1 MSAFVIKRIWDDPV
15 LRHALSWIVAF
26 AALYLSI
33 SILGGRRIA
42 LIICTAV
49 IVPGPIPVYAHF
61 LAQRVFFEKKKYIH
75 YFASIVLI
83 VAVSGLL
90 IELVFRTIERD
101 PGSHING
108 FAVAFVL
115 IVISSSLKYYI
126 QGLRQ
131 RYLIQEAEF
140 KQVKTELA
148 LLKSQIQPHF
158 FFNTLNN
165 LYALSL
171 DKSDRVPDVIIALS
185 ELMRYILDSSK
196 EKEVPLAEEVKFVEN
211 YLGLEKLRF
220 TEIADIRFE
229 VLGDTGGRKIAPM
242 LFIPFVENSFKHGM
256 MESQRSGYVHVSLTI
271 RENELELA
279 VENSKSELAE
289 RRENGS
295 NHLGLKNVKR
305 TLELLYPKAHELTI
319 TDGEKR
325 YRVDLKLWQRK

>member
-1 MSAFVIKRIWDDPV
+1 MSAFVIKRGWDNPV
-15 LRHALSWIVAF
+15 LRHTFFWIVAF

-33 SILGGRRIA
+33 FILGGHRIA

-61 LAQRVFFEKKKYIH
+61 LAQKGFFEKKKYIH

-90 IELVFRTIERD
+90 IEFVFITIARD

-115 IVISSSLKYYI
+115 IVITSGLKYYI

-131 RYLIQEAEF
+131 RYLIQETEF

-171 DKSDRVPDVIIALS
+171 DKSDRVPEVIIALS

-196 EKEVPLAEEVKFVEN
+196 KKEVPLAEEVKFVEN

-220 TEIADIRFE
+220 TESADIRFN
-229 VLGDTGGRKIAPM
+229 VLGDTSGKKIAPM

-256 MESQRSGYVHVSLTI
+256 MEPQRNGYVHVSLTI
-271 RENELELA
+271 RESELEFI
-279 VENSKSELAE
+279 VENSKSDLVQ
-289 RRENGS
+289 RREKSS
-295 NHLGLKNVKR
+295 NQLGLKNVKR
-305 TLELLYPKAHELTI
+305 TLELLYPKTHRLTI
-319 TDGEKR
+319 LDEEKR
-325 YRVDLKLWQRK
+325 YRVELKLW

>member
-1 MSAFVIKRIWDDPV
+1 MSAFVIKRVWDNPV
-15 LRHALSWIVAF
+15 LCHALSWIVAF
-26 AALYLSI
+26 AILYLSI
-33 SILGGRRIA
+33 FILGGHRIA
-42 LIICTAV
+42 LIICTSV

-61 LAQRVFFEKKKYIH
+61 FAQKSFFEKKKYIH
-75 YFASIVLI
+75 YFVSIVLI

-90 IELVFRTIERD
+90 IEFVFTKIERD

-108 FAVAFVL
+108 FAVAFIL
-115 IVISSSLKYYI
+115 IIITSGLKYYI

-171 DKSDRVPDVIIALS
+171 DKSDRVPEVIIALS

-196 EKEVPLAEEVKFVEN
+196 KKEVPLAEEVKFVEN

-220 TEIADIRFE
+220 TENANIRFN
-229 VLGDTGGRKIAPM
+229 VLGDTSGKKITPM
-242 LFIPFVENSFKHGM
+242 LLLPFVENSFKHGM
-256 MESQRSGYVHVSLTI
+256 MEPQRNGYVHVSLTI
-271 RENELELA
+271 RESELEFI
-279 VENSKSELAE
+279 VDNSKSDLVQ
-289 RRENGS
+289 RREKN
-295 NHLGLKNVKR
+295 NNQLGLKNIKR
-305 TLELLYPKAHELTI
+305 TLELLYPKAHRLTI
-319 TDGEKR
+319 LDEETR
-325 YRVDLKLWQRK
+325 YRVELKLW

>member
-1 MSAFVIKRIWDDPV
+1 MSAFIIKRVWDNLV
-15 LRHALSWIVAF
+15 LRHACFWIVAF

-33 SILGGRRIA
+33 FILGGHHIA
-42 LIICTAV
+42 LTICTAI

-61 LAQRVFFEKKKYIH
+61 LAQKSFFEKKKYVH

-90 IELVFRTIERD
+90 IEFVFAKIERD

-108 FAVAFVL
+108 FAVAFFL
-115 IVISSSLKYYI
+115 IIITSGLKYYI

-171 DKSDRVPDVIIALS
+171 DKSDRVPEVIIALS
-185 ELMRYILDSSK
+185 ELMRYILNSSK
-196 EKEVPLAEEVKFVEN
+196 KKEVPLIEEVKFVEN

-220 TEIADIRFE
+220 TENADIRFN
-229 VLGDTGGRKIAPM
+229 VLGDTSGKKITPM
-242 LFIPFVENSFKHGM
+242 LLIPFVENSFKHGM
-256 MESQRSGYVHVSLTI
+256 MEPQKNGYIHVSLAI
-271 RENELELA
+271 RKSELEFI
-279 VENSKSELAE
+279 VENSKTDLVQKRKKS
-289 RRENGS
+289 S
-295 NHLGLKNVKR
+295 NQFGLKNVKR
-305 TLELLYPKAHELTI
+305 TLELLYPKTHRLTI
-319 TDGEKR
+319 LDEEKR
-325 YRVDLKLWQRK
+325 YRIELKLW

>member
-1 MSAFVIKRIWDDPV
+1 MSAFVIKRVWDNPV
-15 LRHALSWIVAF
+15 LRHTCFWIVAF

-33 SILGGRRIA
+33 SILGGHRIA

-61 LAQRVFFEKKKYIH
+61 LAQRCLFEKKKYIH
-75 YFASIVLI
+75 YFVSIVLI

-90 IELVFRTIERD
+90 IEFVFRTIARD
-101 PGSHING
+101 PGSHTNG

-115 IVISSSLKYYI
+115 IVITSGLKYYI
-126 QGLRQ
+126 QGIRR
-131 RYLIQEAEF
+131 RYLIQEAQF
-140 KQVKTELA
+140 KQVRTELA

-171 DKSDRVPDVIIALS
+171 DKSDRVPEVIIALS

-196 EKEVPLAEEVKFVEN
+196 KKAVLLVEEVKFVEN

-220 TEIADIRFE
+220 TESADIRFN
-229 VLGDTGGRKIAPM
+229 VLGDTSGRKIAPM

-256 MESQRSGYVHVSLTI
+256 MEPRRDGYVHVSLTI
-271 RENELELA
+271 RESELEFI
-279 VENSKSELAE
+279 VENSKSDLVQ
-289 RRENGS
+289 RREKGS
-295 NHLGLKNVKR
+295 NPLGLKNVKR
-305 TLELLYPKAHELTI
+305 TLELLYPKAHRLTI
-319 TDGEKR
+319 LDEEKR
-325 YRVDLKLWQRK
+325 YRVELKLWQRK

>member
-1 MSAFVIKRIWDDPV
+1 MSASAIKRVWDKPV

-33 SILGGRRIA
+33 SILGGHRIA

-83 VAVSGLL
+83 VAVSGFL
-90 IELVFRTIERD
+90 IELVFGTIARD

-108 FAVAFVL
+108 FVVAFVL
-115 IVISSSLKYYI
+115 IVITSGLKYYI

-131 RYLIQEAEF
+131 RYLVQEAQF

-171 DKSDRVPDVIIALS
+171 DKSDRVPEVIIALS

-196 EKEVPLAEEVKFVEN
+196 KKEVPLAEEVKFVEN
-211 YLGLEKLRF
+211 YLGLERLRF
-220 TEIADIRFE
+220 SQSADIAFN
-229 VLGDTGGRKIAPM
+229 VLGDASGKMIAPM

-256 MESQRSGYVHVSLTI
+256 LEPQGSGYVHASLTI
-271 RENELELA
+271 GESELEFT
-279 VENSKSELAE
+279 VENSKSDSVQS
-289 RRENGS
+289 RDKGGS
-295 NHLGLKNVKR
+295 QLGLENVKR
-305 TLELLYPKAHELTI
+305 TLELLYPKAHRLTI
-319 TDGEKR
+319 MDEKKR
-325 YRVDLKLWQRK
+325 YRVELKLWQRK

>member
-1 MSAFVIKRIWDDPV
+1 MSAFAIKRVWDNPV
-15 LRHALSWIVAF
+15 LRHTLFWIVAF

-33 SILGGRRIA
+33 SILGGHRIA

-61 LAQRVFFEKKKYIH
+61 LVQKGFFEKKKYVH

-90 IELVFRTIERD
+90 IESVFKMIERD

-115 IVISSSLKYYI
+115 IVITSGLKYYV
-126 QGLRQ
+126 QGLGQ
-131 RYLIQEAEF
+131 WYLIQEAEF

-171 DKSDRVPDVIIALS
+171 DKSDRVPEVIIALS

-196 EKEVPLAEEVKFVEN
+196 KKEVTLADEVKFIEN

-220 TEIADIRFE
+220 AETADIGFS
-229 VLGDTGGRKIAPM
+229 VLGDTSGRNITPM

-256 MESQRSGYVHVSLTI
+256 MEPERSGYVHVSLTI
-271 RENELELA
+271 HEDALELV
-279 VENSKSELAE
+279 VENSKSDVAK
-289 RRENGS
+289 RRDKSS
-295 NHLGLKNVKR
+295 NQLGLKNVKR
-305 TLELLYPKAHELTI
+305 TLELLYPKAHRLRILDE
-319 TDGEKR
+319 DKR
-325 YRVDLKLWQRK
+325 YRVELRLWQRR